1 LLFNSFPSGLNLYY
15 FMFNLFSIAQ
25 QYYINKFS
33 PQIELKPVDRK
44 SKKGFMQ
51 KLMEQAE
58 QNAKERRKRMAKGKF

>member
-1 LLFNSFPSGLNLYY
+1 
-15 FMFNLFSIAQ
+15 MFNLFSIGQ

-33 PQIELKPVDRK
+33 KPIELKPVDRK

-58 QNAKERRKRMAKGKF
+58 QNAKERRKRLAKGKF